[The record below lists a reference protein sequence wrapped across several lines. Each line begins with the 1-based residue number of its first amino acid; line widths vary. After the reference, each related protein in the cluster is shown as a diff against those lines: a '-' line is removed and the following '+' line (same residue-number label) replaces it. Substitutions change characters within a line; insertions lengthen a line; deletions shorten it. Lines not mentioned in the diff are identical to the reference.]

1 MFYFL
6 CISDLSTGIKFILY
20 LKANIFGTTRKSWLA
35 LMGDWPD
42 NESGCKTVCDCKY
55 CDESTLAP
63 NSAGFGF
70 NPPSI
75 CANALKQQTCK
86 YALKLQIC
94 KILLFC
100 GFYTLQ
106 WTVCDFVCTTN
117 VTGTNVRKDH
127 VKIYQV
133 IYLIV
138 NIWYLIYIIQL
149 TFMKENNLELANKP
163 LVALRY
169 SSNNGF
175 NNLLRQLF

>member
-1 MFYFL
+1 MRE
-6 CISDLSTGIKFILY
+6 GK
-20 LKANIFGTTRKSWLA
+20 KN
-35 LMGDWPD
+35 
-42 NESGCKTVCDCKY
+42 
-55 CDESTLAP
+55 
-63 NSAGFGF
+63 
-70 NPPSI
+70 
-75 CANALKQQTCK
+75 
-86 YALKLQIC
+86 C
-94 KILLFC
+94 KICYFAVLHPAMDN
-100 GFYTLQ
+100 Q
-106 WTVCDFVCTTN
+106 CDFECTTN
-117 VTGTNVRKDH
+117 VAGTNVRKDH